1 MAPDGDGGLAS
12 SCPIGGESD
21 LLRVRQVLRE
31 RSKQLG
37 LGLVDQTKVIT
48 AGSELARNILKY
60 GGGIGSMQV
69 DTLWNERRQGL
80 RAVFADQGPGIPD
93 IPRAMEDGWSSSGSL
108 GLGLPGARR
117 LVDDFSIDSIVGKGT
132 TVTIVK
138 WTR

>member
-1 MAPDGDGGLAS
+1 MAPGDDAAS
-12 SCPIGGESD
+12 GCAIGGEAD
-21 LLRVRQVLRE
+21 LLRVRQLLRE
-31 RSKQLG
+31 RSREVG

-60 GGGIGSMQV
+60 GGGRGRMDLEILSK
-69 DTLWNERRQGL
+69 DRRNGL
-80 RAVFADQGPGIPD
+80 RAVFADQGPGIPNID
-93 IPRAMEDGWSSSGSL
+93 RAMEDGYSSGGSL

-117 LVDDFSIDSIVGKGT
+117 LVDDFLIDSTVGKGT

>member
-1 MAPDGDGGLAS
+1 MALGDDGAS
-12 SCPIGGESD
+12 GCAIGGEAD
-21 LLRVRQVLRE
+21 LLRVRQLLRE
-31 RSKQLG
+31 RSRQLG

-60 GGGIGSMQV
+60 GGGKGRMEV
-69 DTLWNERRQGL
+69 ETLSRDRRQGL
-80 RAVFADQGPGIPD
+80 RAVFADEGPGIAD
-93 IPRAMEDGWSSSGSL
+93 ISQAMADGYSTGGSL

-117 LVDDFSIDSIVGKGT
+117 LVDDFLIDSIVGKGT

>member
-1 MAPDGDGGLAS
+1 MAAPGEEPLSGCA
-12 SCPIGGESD
+12 IGGEAD
-21 LLRVRQVLRE
+21 LLRVRQLLRE

-37 LGLVDQTKVIT
+37 MGLVDQTKVIT

-60 GGGIGSMQV
+60 GGGVGRMEV
-69 DTLWNERRQGL
+69 ETLSDDARRGI
-80 RAVFADQGPGIPD
+80 RVVFADHGPGIAN
-93 IPRAMEDGWSSSGSL
+93 IPKAMEDGYSTSGSL

-117 LVDDFSIDSIVGKGT
+117 LVDDFAIDSTVGKGT